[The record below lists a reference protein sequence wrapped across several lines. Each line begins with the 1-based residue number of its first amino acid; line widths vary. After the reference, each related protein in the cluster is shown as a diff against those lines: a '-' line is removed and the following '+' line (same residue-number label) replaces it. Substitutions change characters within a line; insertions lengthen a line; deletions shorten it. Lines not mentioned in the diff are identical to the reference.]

1 MQRLIVAFLLVLLAA
16 VSAAKPCRALTLQE
30 GLAIIASEG
39 WEVKIAEMREEA
51 AEQTVSLSR
60 SKLLPEVDIYADHT
74 WLAYQPEANFG
85 IGAQAPIADKASLSY
100 GFFVRQLIYDFGKTG
115 SSVDAARFSARS
127 KSLNTSLVKN
137 MVVRDFLLNFITL
150 LESERL
156 LDVAKEEVKQFDAHL
171 ADTREMYSQG
181 LVTMSDVLQA
191 EVLDSDA
198 RQRRVSAKNNRAL
211 LAARINTLLLRPLSS
226 EVKIEEGTIPEIVP
240 DTDVDSAWR
249 SAESSRKELKEIRF
263 RIEAEEARIRSFR
276 AGSYPRIYL
285 NGGYGY
291 TENQY
296 MVHEENWN
304 LTAGL
309 TMNIYSGGGT
319 RATVGRASAE
329 LNSLLLEEAKM
340 RDSIRLEV
348 ESAVLLMQSAQERF
362 KVTRKGVEQARENLR
377 LQKLRYEE
385 GEAAATEVQ
394 DAVTLMAQVEKNY
407 WMALYGVQKGKALV
421 LYSQGKDLEE
431 EYSRHKKR

>member
-1 MQRLIVAFLLVLLAA
+1 MYRPIVTFLLVLLLAGW
-16 VSAAKPCRALTLQE
+16 VGIPCHALTLQE

-39 WEVKIAEMREEA
+39 WEVKIAEMKQVA

-85 IGAQAPIADKASLSY
+85 VGATAPIADKASLSY
-100 GFFVRQLIYDFGKTG
+100 GLVVRQLIYDFGKTG
-115 SSVDAARFSARS
+115 SSVDAARFSAQS

-137 MVVRDFLLNFITL
+137 LVVRDFLLNFITL

-171 ADTREMYSQG
+171 ADTREMYSEG
-181 LVTMSDVLQA
+181 LVTVSDVLQA
-191 EVLDSDA
+191 EVLASDA
-198 RQRRVSAKNNRAL
+198 KQRRVSAENNRAL

-249 SAESSRKELKEIRF
+249 SAENSRTELQVIRS
-263 RIEAEEARIRSFR
+263 RIEAENARIKSFR
-276 AGSYPRIYL
+276 AESYPRLYL
-285 NGGYGY
+285 NGGYDY

-309 TMNIYSGGGT
+309 SMNIYSGGET
-319 RATVGRASAE
+319 KAAVGRANAE

-348 ESAVLLMQSAQERF
+348 ENAVLLLQSARERF
-362 KVTRKGVEQARENLR
+362 KVTRKGVDQARENLR

-385 GEAAATEVQ
+385 GEAAATDVQ
-394 DAVTLMAQVEKNY
+394 DAVTLLAQVEQNY
-407 WMALYGVQKGKALV
+407 WMALYGVQKGNALV

-431 EYSRHKKR
+431 EYSR